1 MTVQLLLLAAFLI
14 ALGMLPWGLR
24 WLRGRLVLNTP
35 GAGAQSRF
43 VSAVAVGPAQ
53 RVVTVEVGPEHA
65 RVWLTVGVTPQAI
78 ELLHTAPAQAGLSP
92 NENGL
97 RAH

>member
-1 MTVQLLLLAAFLI
+1 MGLALVAR
-14 ALGMLPWGLR
+14 ATCVEHS
-24 WLRGRLVLNTP
+24 RGRCAESFRL
-35 GAGAQSRF
+35 R
-43 VSAVAVGPAQ
+43 